1 MPIYSGG
8 RTAADVARRRAEVSE
23 ARAELARQE
32 LEVRQAVL
40 DLWLE
45 LNTLYVQREKVAALS
60 VYRDLY
66 LDRSRALYEMEV
78 KTDLG
83 DSMARTTEAR
93 LRRAEVEYQIALAW
107 ARLDAVL
114 GVEPETL
121 VANALKGIGP

>member
-1 MPIYSGG
+1 M
-8 RTAADVARRRAEVSE
+8 
-23 ARAELARQE
+23 
-32 LEVRQAVL
+32 
-40 DLWLE
+40 
-45 LNTLYVQREKVAALS
+45 
-60 VYRDLY
+60 Y

-93 LRRAEVEYQIALAW
+93 RRRVETEYRIALAW

-121 VANALKGIGP
+121 VANALRGVVP